1 MTISEKLESRA
12 IAERALEALRAE
24 CADQNQMN
32 ELLWAMVKSLR
43 DAKAQAN
50 G

>member
-1 MTISEKLESRA
+1 MNETLESRDA
-12 IAERALEALRAE
+12 VERALEALRAE
-24 CADQNQMN
+24 CVSQAQMN